1 MNWEHLLLEDDEQI
15 RSMLEETR
23 RIAVLG
29 IRSEAY
35 AERPAFYVPH
45 YLDDAGFEIVPVPVM
60 EPKVRE
66 ILGRRCYARL
76 ADIPGG
82 VDLVQVFRRGEDVPA
97 HVDDILAAQPSTVWM
112 QQGIRNDAVAEQLAR
127 AGIRVVQD
135 RCLMVEHRRLM
146 R

>member
-1 MNWEHLLLEDDEQI
+1 MNWEHNLLEDDEQI
-15 RSMLEETR
+15 RDMLAATH

-45 YLDDAGFEIVPVPVM
+45 YLDDAGFEVLPVPVL
-60 EPKVRE
+60 EPKVTE
-66 ILGRRCYARL
+66 ILGRPTHARL
-76 ADIPGG
+76 ADIPGS
-82 VDLVQVFRRGEDVPA
+82 VDLVQIFRRDDDIPA
-97 HVDDILAAQPSTVWM
+97 HVDDILAAKPATVWM
-112 QQGIRNDAVAEQLAR
+112 QQGIRNDTVAEQLAR